1 MHFAPDTED
10 ALLFAAL
17 LVNTRAGASRSGGDE
32 LATPARLVEL
42 LRVSRYSGR
51 VDGDEP
57 ERAAV
62 AALRERVHAL
72 WRTDADGPDT
82 RDQAVTE
89 INAMLRESAA
99 LPQLRRHDGF
109 DWHLHA
115 TEFDAPLVD
124 RIQTEIAM
132 ALVDVVRSDAWD
144 RLRLCAA
151 DDCDGLLVDLSR
163 NGSKRYCSVRCSNR
177 VNTIAFRARAQEP
190 PDDDSDAATP
200 APVSR
205 PTGGG
210 WDRG

>member
-1 MHFAPDTED
+1 LHFAPDTED

-17 LVNTRAGASRSGGDE
+17 LVNTRAGASRSGEDE

-51 VDGDEP
+51 VDGDEA
-57 ERAAV
+57 ERTAV

-89 INAMLRESAA
+89 INTMLRESAA

-132 ALVDVVRSDAWD
+132 APAPSVRRR
-144 RLRLCAA
+144 RLRRAPRRPVAQRLQTLLLRALQQPGQHDRVPRESAGTARQRVGRGYACARVTSHRW
-151 DDCDGLLVDLSR
+151 CT
-163 NGSKRYCSVRCSNR
+163 GSWMK
-177 VNTIAFRARAQEP
+177 
-190 PDDDSDAATP
+190 
-200 APVSR
+200 
-205 PTGGG
+205 
-210 WDRG
+210 

>member
-10 ALLFAAL
+10 ALLFAAQ
-17 LVNTRAGASRSGGDE
+17 LVNTRASASRSGVDE
-32 LATPARLVEL
+32 LATPPQLAEL

-62 AALRERVHAL
+62 ARLRERIHAL
-72 WRTDADGPDT
+72 WASDADAPDT
-82 RDQAVTE
+82 RDRAVAE

-124 RIQTEIAM
+124 RVQTEIAM

-151 DDCDGLLVDLSR
+151 EDCDGLLVDLSR
-163 NGSKRYCSVRCSNR
+163 NSSKRYCSVRCSNR
-177 VNTIAFRARAQEP
+177 VNTIAFRARAQ
-190 PDDDSDAATP
+190 
-200 APVSR
+200 
-205 PTGGG
+205 
-210 WDRG
+210 

>member
-1 MHFAPDTED
+1 MHLAPDTED
-10 ALLFAAL
+10 ALSFAVD
-17 LVNTRAGASRSGGDE
+17 LVNTRPTASRSGSDE
-32 LATPARLVEL
+32 LATTSQLGEL

-57 ERAAV
+57 ERAAIT
-62 AALRERVHAL
+62 AFRDRLRAL
-72 WRTDADGPDT
+72 WATDAATPGT
-82 RDQAVTE
+82 RDRAVSE

-124 RIQTEIAM
+124 RVQTEIAM

-144 RLRLCAA
+144 RLRICAA
-151 DDCDGLLVDLSR
+151 ADCDGLLVDLSR

-177 VNTIAFRARAQEP
+177 VNTIAFRARNVQ
-190 PDDDSDAATP
+190 
-200 APVSR
+200 
-205 PTGGG
+205 
-210 WDRG
+210 

>member
-10 ALLFAAL
+10 ALLFAAV
-17 LVNTRAGASRSGGDE
+17 LVNTRPTASRSGLDE
-32 LATPARLVEL
+32 LRTPERLVEL
-42 LRVSRYSGR
+42 LRVNRYSGR

-62 AALRERVHAL
+62 ARLRERVHDL
-72 WRTDADGPDT
+72 WVSDADAPDT
-82 RDQAVTE
+82 RDRAVAE

-124 RIQTEIAM
+124 RVQTEIAM

-177 VNTIAFRARAQEP
+177 VNTMAFRARAQ
-190 PDDDSDAATP
+190 
-200 APVSR
+200 
-205 PTGGG
+205 
-210 WDRG
+210 

>member
-1 MHFAPDTED
+1 LHFAPDTED

-17 LVNTRAGASRSGGDE
+17 LVNTRASASRSGDDE
-32 LATPARLVEL
+32 LATPPQLVEL

-62 AALRERVHAL
+62 ARLRERIHAL
-72 WRTDADGPDT
+72 WASDADAPDT
-82 RDQAVTE
+82 RDRAVAE
-89 INAMLRESAA
+89 INTMLRESA
-99 LPQLRRHDGF
+99 
-109 DWHLHA
+109 
-115 TEFDAPLVD
+115 PLVD
-124 RIQTEIAM
+124 RVQTEIAM

-177 VNTIAFRARAQEP
+177 VNTIAFRARAQ
-190 PDDDSDAATP
+190 
-200 APVSR
+200 
-205 PTGGG
+205 
-210 WDRG
+210 

>member
-1 MHFAPDTED
+1 LHFAPDTED
-10 ALLFAAL
+10 ALAFAVD
-17 LVNTRAGASRSGGDE
+17 LVNTRASASRSGADE
-32 LATPARLVEL
+32 LATPTRLGEL

-62 AALRERVHAL
+62 AAFRERLHAL
-72 WRTDADGPDT
+72 WTTDATAPGT
-82 RDQAVTE
+82 RDHAVGE

-144 RLRLCAA
+144 RLRLCEA

-177 VNTIAFRARAQEP
+177 VNTIAFRARQ
-190 PDDDSDAATP
+190 SDP
-200 APVSR
+200 R
-205 PTGGG
+205 
-210 WDRG
+210 

>member
-17 LVNTRAGASRSGGDE
+17 LVNTRASASRSGSDE
-32 LATPARLVEL
+32 LATPPQLVEL

-62 AALRERVHAL
+62 AGLRERVHAL
-72 WRTDADGPDT
+72 WASDADAPDS
-82 RDQAVTE
+82 RHRAVAE
-89 INAMLRESAA
+89 INSMLRESAA

-124 RIQTEIAM
+124 RVQTEIAM

-163 NGSKRYCSVRCSNR
+163 NGSKRYCTVRCSNR
-177 VNTIAFRARAQEP
+177 VNTIAFRARAQ
-190 PDDDSDAATP
+190 
-200 APVSR
+200 
-205 PTGGG
+205 
-210 WDRG
+210 